1 MECLLQ
7 CSPSGTSRELHRC
20 SPITTPSIT
29 GTAIT
34 THPITTTTPS
44 GVGIV
49 AVIER
54 VWCQVPSCVVGCG
67 RYTGIRRGA
76 FCSRVIPHG
85 SHNHGSLSL
94 STPIPPP
101 SQSPPSPS
109 SHLHPLLAPSTQQ
122 YSSTIALPVDWLHE
136 LQNEPV
142 PERWIHNTPSPT
154 IKKRCKRREHASLE
168 WGRPRTYTNV
178 QAM

>member
-1 MECLLQ
+1 MLPHHHTVYHWDRHHHSPHHHHHTLGCGDSGSDREGMGSNSLLCGGLRSIYWDKERCLLF
-7 CSPSGTSRELHRC
+7 
-20 SPITTPSIT
+20 TP
-29 GTAIT
+29 
-34 THPITTTTPS
+34 
-44 GVGIV
+44 
-49 AVIER
+49 
-54 VWCQVPSCVVGCG
+54 
-67 RYTGIRRGA
+67 
-76 FCSRVIPHG
+76 VIPHG

-101 SQSPPSPS
+101 SQSPLSPS

-154 IKKRCKRREHASLE
+154 IKKRCKRREYASLE

-178 QAM
+178 QDT